1 MPEAE
6 KPHAGVVGYI
16 INLETAADRREHM
29 QQVSSCFDIPLQ
41 FFSALTPANLP
52 ERWRA
57 FFYDDNGQPWADLK
71 PGEIACYASHLE
83 VMSRAV
89 SRNVPVLIAEDDL
102 RPLVGQVNITELLQ
116 RLPGDWGFVRLS
128 GNLKSPARVCGKAG
142 EPVIVETTRQ
152 PNNMGLY
159 LVSPQGARQ
168 FIEYSTKRFRAIDED
183 LRRTWEHGAVNYCTA
198 SKLVEINI
206 FDSNID
212 AAGDRGD
219 LPERKRARSVGPS
232 AAAELVKKIRW
243 NLTRFGFKDSMR
255 MLLNMLANKLR
266 KKPNRRWLL
275 D

>member
-1 MPEAE
+1 
-6 KPHAGVVGYI
+6 
-16 INLETAADRREHM
+16 
-29 QQVSSCFDIPLQ
+29 
-41 FFSALTPANLP
+41 
-52 ERWRA
+52 
-57 FFYDDNGQPWADLK
+57 
-71 PGEIACYASHLE
+71 
-83 VMSRAV
+83 MS
-89 SRNVPVLIAEDDL
+89 
-102 RPLVGQVNITELLQ
+102 
-116 RLPGDWGFVRLS
+116 
-128 GNLKSPARVCGKAG
+128 
-142 EPVIVETTRQ
+142 RQ

-255 MLLNMLANKLR
+255 MLLNMFANKLR